1 MRVRLFAILREL
13 AGSSEVEADGS
24 SVEQV
29 VQILCDRYGERFT
42 QVIRSSQVVVDGEV
56 APLDL
61 SLEGKEQVAL
71 LPPVS
76 GG

>member
-42 QVIRSSQVVVDGEV
+42 EVTRSSQVVVDGEV

-61 SLEGKEQVAL
+61 SLEGREEVAL